1 MFGYFGASFGK
12 GMLEQGEAM
21 DRSRRDLAAAF
32 DQFKRNN
39 PYATYQDYQSFMD
52 MYAGNNNYLRGG
64 LPGDEVIQA
73 LAQQGAERK
82 QRDLMAENLKEAR
95 SRAELMGSLE
105 ALVDRSLM
113 GMSGDDYDKAFN
125 DFTQSFGGPNAFP
138 GMNVRSMFSPDRR
151 ERLQS
156 MEARKYLPDAVKLA
170 ASANGSI
177 DPELI
182 AKTYGVNPDI
192 ARRVAEDAKREY
204 ASQKQKEFA
213 EVGARTL
220 KDMAASP
227 ELGDSFLKNYEPF
240 LTPEQK
246 TTFKT
251 QLDAMREKIKKEE
264 DDKKEAMRVEVR
276 GKIEDGI
283 ASNPDVRA
291 AILRSPN
298 REGGIAV
305 VRDYLKRRIPG
316 HQQSAITDDD
326 ITQIY
331 NQISSGLDNTRDDTL
346 RKEEQAIRGTAIKA
360 QEEASKKSMDAAGL
374 RFGEKK
380 NYSETQQAAVRDI
393 AQYVDMTDVV
403 TQDIVAEVLKEK
415 GKSASAGELV
425 AAIKAHPA
433 FGKSARSITD
443 LADRSIKSQKLREGV
458 FDGKVIGFSEWM
470 SGSRVEI
477 EGQMRRM
484 QDDFTQKVLAEKDP
498 YTRSR
503 MLELWKARTGE
514 ALNNI
519 RTQIDN
525 RAKFADRWT
534 KTGDGWR
541 DQDANELMAQI
552 DAYEKYFTDLVQ
564 RETPATQQ
572 VQPGTPQQFRGFYPT
587 TAPQQPPS
595 ATRETPIGRALSSV
609 TDGMRMQTNIEEA
622 IKPYKNLTSI
632 AGPFMKQTPEQ
643 ARAAEQV
650 VNFARSPQAREYFMQ
665 YPQEFELFKQDPVAY
680 VQSRINR
687 QR

>member
-12 GMLEQGEAM
+12 GMLEEGEAM

-64 LPGDEVIQA
+64 LPGNEVIQA

-105 ALVDRSLM
+105 ALVDRNLM
-113 GMSGDDYDKAFN
+113 GMTGDDYDKAYN
-125 DFTQSFGGPNAFP
+125 DFTQQFGGPNAFP
-138 GMNVRSMFSPDRR
+138 GMNVRTMFSPDRR
-151 ERLQS
+151 ERLHS

-170 ASANGSI
+170 ASANGNI
-177 DPELI
+177 DPDLI
-182 AKTYGVNPDI
+182 AKTYGVNPEI

-240 LTPEQK
+240 LTPDQK

-283 ASNPDVRA
+283 AANPDIRA

-403 TQDIVAEVLKEK
+403 TQDIVAEVLKDK
-415 GKSASAGELV
+415 GKSATAGELV
-425 AAIKAHPA
+425 AAIKAHPS

-443 LADRSIKSQKLREGV
+443 LADRSLKSQKLREGV
-458 FDGKVIGFSEWM
+458 FDGKVVGFSEWM

-477 EGQMRRM
+477 EGQMRKM

-514 ALNNI
+514 ALNSI

-541 DQDANELMAQI
+541 EQDAAELMSQI

-564 RETPATQQ
+564 RETPAAQQ
-572 VQPGTPQQFRGFYPT
+572 PNPNTPQQFRGFYPT
-587 TAPQQPPS
+587 TEQQPSPGQL
-595 ATRETPIGRALSSV
+595 RETPAGRMVGGYLDKKDVELQLGTIAQPYAHRNTIGGMFQKNSPQDLI
-609 TDGMRMQTNIEEA
+609 DGEMVA
-622 IKPYKNLTSI
+622 
-632 AGPFMKQTPEQ
+632 
-643 ARAAEQV
+643 
-650 VNFARSPQAREYFMQ
+650 NFVRSPGAIDYFSQ
-665 YPQEFELFKQDPVAY
+665 YPQELALFKQDPVGY
-680 VQSRINR
+680 VKSRMNR